1 MFLAMPAT
9 DEEDR
14 KWSEADVPDQQR
26 GHPKLVNSS
35 AQSRDEDLQRRVWTV
50 SEELTGVNFG
60 V

>member
-1 MFLAMPAT
+1 MPAT
-9 DEEDR
+9 DEEDC

-35 AQSRDEDLQRRVWTV
+35 AQSHDEDLQRRVWTV